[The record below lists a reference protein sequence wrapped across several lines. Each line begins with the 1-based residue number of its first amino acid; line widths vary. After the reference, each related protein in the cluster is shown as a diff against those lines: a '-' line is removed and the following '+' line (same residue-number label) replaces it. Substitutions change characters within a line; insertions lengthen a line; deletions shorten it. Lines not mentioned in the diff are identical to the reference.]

1 MVTKRKLLKFILKNP
16 GCSSKTI
23 ADKFFNGDVIL
34 TDLELERNQQYLIIN
49 SKMKSFDNWN
59 TRIES
64 VSLNSEGMEFLKVI
78 LSDTQRFWIPIIIS
92 IVMSVITLIISI
104 FVKV

>member
-1 MVTKRKLLKFILKNP
+1 MITKRKLLKFILKNP
-16 GCSSKTI
+16 KCSSKTI
-23 ADKFFNGDVIL
+23 ADKFFNGDVNL
-34 TDLELERNQQYLIIN
+34 TDLELERNRQYLIIN
-49 SKMKSFDNWN
+49 SKIKSFDNWN

-92 IVMSVITLIISI
+92 VVMSVLTLIISI